1 VVPLMHRRG
10 FSEDEIEQITIGTP
24 KRLLT
29 FN

>member
-1 VVPLMHRRG
+1 MRRRG